1 MRVDELM
8 RSLLRR
14 PVALVLIIVLAV
26 AGALVGYSSAAST
39 YQSSATVLVVPPNA
53 PEADGTPGNPFTRLD
68 FSTSQLALVVAT
80 QLDSDAVRD
89 QVVDAGGS
97 GQYDTD
103 TLSGSNSATAQLTPQ
118 VRLTATGATPEGA
131 GAAMDVLVDEA
142 STQLAAVQ
150 SASNVPLAAQT
161 EIVVSSPASTPVVV
175 GNPQVRAAGVFGI
188 AAGFLSLLAVV
199 AFLPLLERRSR
210 RASPVARVRGRRSRA
225 ASKRDATAQRP
236 RLAAVGIVPAAV
248 FEPPVLVQAAGADEP
263 APELSPPISLRRQEI
278 LRQMVRDDYR
288 RTARN
293 IPWSRAEQRA
303 AYLRAEERLA
313 EKELLRDAGRVHDR
327 DEHVTYRDHG

>member
-14 PVALVLIIVLAV
+14 PIALVLIVVVAV
-26 AGALVGYSSAAST
+26 AGALLGYGSAAST
-39 YQSSATVLVVPPNA
+39 YQSAGTVLVVPPNA
-53 PEADGTPGNPFTRLD
+53 PDADGSPGNRFTRLD
-68 FSTSQLALVVAT
+68 FSTAQLALVVAT

-89 QVVDAGGS
+89 QVVAAGGS

-131 GAAMDVLVDEA
+131 GAAMDVLIDEA
-142 STQLAAVQ
+142 SAQLSAVQ
-150 SASNVPLAAQT
+150 SASGVPPANQT

-175 GNPQVRAAGVFGI
+175 GSPQVRAAGVFGI
-188 AAGFLSLLAVV
+188 AAGFLSLLALV
-199 AFLPLLERRSR
+199 AILPLLERRSR
-210 RASPVARVRGRRSRA
+210 RAALASPASERRSHPV
-225 ASKRDATAQRP
+225 SKRIAPAQRT
-236 RLAAVGIVPAAV
+236 RLTAVRHVPAAI
-248 FEPPVLVQAAGADEP
+248 FEVPALVHATVSADP
-263 APELSPPISLRRQEI
+263 TPELAPPISLRRQEI

-288 RTARN
+288 RTGRN

-303 AYLRAEERLA
+303 AYLRAEERLT
-313 EKELLRDAGRVHDR
+313 EKELLRDAGSAGPL
-327 DEHVTYRDHG
+327 DEHESYRDHG